1 MVLMEIFGLVW
12 DNVVPFLFVLTVLV
26 FVHELGHFLV
36 ARKCGVRVQVFSV
49 GFGKELFGRTDRH
62 GTRWK
67 ICAIPLGGYVKMF
80 GEGDTVENDDGSE
93 RDLTDDE
100 KKVSF
105 VHKPVIQRTA
115 IVAAGPVANFALAIL
130 LFSVLLGVAGS
141 PRLLPFVGGI
151 EAGSAAEQA
160 GLLKGD
166 RIVQAAG
173 EEILWFDDLRR
184 VIAANPANRIELVIV
199 RDETEKVFPVS
210 PGVRRQTLDDG
221 SVREMGLLGVTADSS
236 QVEYI
241 RYNPATAVW
250 KSVEAT
256 YSMAKRILVYL
267 GEIVV
272 GTRPA
277 DEVGGPI
284 RIAQMSAEVAQGG
297 LVNLINFMAVLS
309 INLGL
314 INLFP
319 IPMLDGGHLV
329 FFFAE
334 AIRGRPLTPRVQ
346 EYGFRFGLILVFLL
360 MIFATWN
367 DLVHHIKV
375 FEYIKEL
382 VT

>member
-1 MVLMEIFGLVW
+1 MELFGFVW
-12 DNVVPFLFVLTVLV
+12 DNIVPFLFVLTVLV
-26 FVHELGHFLV
+26 FVHELGHFWV

-49 GFGKELFGRTDRH
+49 GFGPEIYGRNDRH

-67 ICAIPLGGYVKMF
+67 IGAIPLGGYVKMY
-80 GEGDTVENDDGSE
+80 GEGDTEESEDGTE
-93 RDLTDDE
+93 RELTDE
-100 KKVSF
+100 ERRVSF
-105 VHKPVIQRTA
+105 VHKPLIQRSA
-115 IVAAGPVANFALAIL
+115 IVAAGPAANFLLAIL
-130 LFSVLLGVAGS
+130 LFSILLGVVGS
-141 PRLLPFVGGI
+141 PRLLPYVGGI

-160 GLLKGD
+160 GLEIGD
-166 RIVQAAG
+166 RIVEGNGQP
-173 EEILWFDDLRR
+173 ILSFDDLRR
-184 VIAANPANRIELVIV
+184 FIGENPGRQVGLIV
-199 RDETEKVFPVS
+199 RRGETELDLSVT
-210 PGVRRQTLDDG
+210 PGIQSNTLSDG
-221 SVREMGLLGVTADSS
+221 SVQERGLLGVTADPA
-236 QVEYI
+236 QVDYI
-241 RYNPATAVW
+241 RHDPLTAVW
-250 KSVEAT
+250 KSVETT
-256 YSMAKRILVYL
+256 YSMTVRILAYL
-267 GEIVV
+267 GEIIV
-272 GTRPA
+272 GSRPA

-309 INLGL
+309 INLAL

-329 FFFAE
+329 FFLAE

-375 FEYIKEL
+375 FEVLKGL